1 MTSFILRIFF
11 IIPIWL
17 LRVLTMKK
25 KIMKNNQILDFQTQI
40 FLSLQSLQSADLES
54 FELIESVDEF
64 RREMTES
71 RMGLPINAKP
81 DSIVTSIDH
90 QINIEEDINL
100 SIWPL
105 YHDYEIKN
113 LSFNVTLDN
122 FLLGDINFDQEINI
136 LDVVLAI
143 NIVLSDEYNNIADL
157 NSDNTVDI

>member
-81 DSIVTSIDH
+81 DSIVRSIDH

-100 SIWPL
+100 SIREYIPESIEISTPIL
-105 YHDYEIKN
+105 YFHGGGYVIGSIETHDKW
-113 LSFNVTLDN
+113 LRF
-122 FLLGDINFDQEINI
+122 F
-136 LDVVLAI
+136 
-143 NIVLSDEYNNIADL
+143 EYKMKD
-157 NSDNTVDI
+157 

>member
-81 DSIVTSIDH
+81 DSIVR
-90 QINIEEDINL
+90 
-100 SIWPL
+100 
-105 YHDYEIKN
+105 
-113 LSFNVTLDN
+113 
-122 FLLGDINFDQEINI
+122 
-136 LDVVLAI
+136 A
-143 NIVLSDEYNNIADL
+143 
-157 NSDNTVDI
+157 